1 MIKNL
6 IVIPYRNR
14 KKHLDKFISSTIRL
28 LTNELIDCKV
38 LVIEQTE
45 GNLFNRGALINIG
58 YDLFKDKAE
67 FIITHDVDLYPTQ
80 ECISKFYSKSFD
92 GALGIC
98 CSPCNTLGG
107 IVKIPMHHFKT
118 ANGFPNN
125 FWGWGVEDKAF
136 QNRIEFSNLKI
147 KKSILR
153 NRGDFTKYFK
163 SDESDHS
170 RKKDSW
176 KYNTKHKLHYEKWNK
191 LSSKRRKNLI
201 SFSGINNLKYKIIEN
216 RNTENYDHFLVEIEK
231 NPESL
236 RSILINKISAFN
248 PFD

>member
-1 MIKNL
+1 M
-6 IVIPYRNR
+6 
-14 KKHLDKFISSTIRL
+14 
-28 LTNELIDCKV
+28 
-38 LVIEQTE
+38 
-45 GNLFNRGALINIG
+45 
-58 YDLFKDKAE
+58 
-67 FIITHDVDLYPTQ
+67 
-80 ECISKFYSKSFD
+80 
-92 GALGIC
+92 
-98 CSPCNTLGG
+98 
-107 IVKIPMHHFKT
+107 KIPMHHFKT